1 MFRSMIKFT
10 SDTTGDICNH
20 ARSRF
25 IELISKVTLQDF
37 MAQFNTIAKAV
48 HEADTSDFYGQRG
61 VKIHS
66 LEVTGYKC
74 AQLSTAEILEQIIQE
89 TTNRM
94 NKLQQQESENEVQ
107 LQAIR
112 GDIEEE
118 KAMSELINI
127 QTLNSNAK
135 AKMEGLAEAE
145 KVKSF
150 LDELSNEFSG
160 VDDNARID
168 LWKTLRKED
177 ALRTIAKGNATLYF
191 TPNDVNLSIEN
202 HEHVKK
208 DKNWADDSLTED

>member
-1 MFRSMIKFT
+1 MSRAGG
-10 SDTTGDICNH
+10 SDH
-20 ARSRF
+20 
-25 IELISKVTLQDF
+25 
-37 MAQFNTIAKAV
+37 
-48 HEADTSDFYGQRG
+48 
-61 VKIHS
+61 
-66 LEVTGYKC
+66 
-74 AQLSTAEILEQIIQE
+74 
-89 TTNRM
+89 
-94 NKLQQQESENEVQ
+94 
-107 LQAIR
+107 
-112 GDIEEE
+112 DIEEE
-118 KAMSELINI
+118 KAMSELIKI